1 MKFPTDLTS
10 ELVPPEN
17 MASVSSRTA
26 LVGIV
31 NWTGRNIELIGTL
44 FTTAGFSS
52 AVQYWLAA
60 PLAKALVYEA
70 GAGKFDPLRSV

>member
-10 ELVPPEN
+10 ELVPPKD

-31 NWTGRNIELIGTL
+31 NWTGCNIVLFGML
-44 FTTAGFSS
+44 FTTAGFAS

-60 PLAKALVYEA
+60 PLAKALVHEA
-70 GAGKFDPLRSV
+70 GAGKPDPLCPV